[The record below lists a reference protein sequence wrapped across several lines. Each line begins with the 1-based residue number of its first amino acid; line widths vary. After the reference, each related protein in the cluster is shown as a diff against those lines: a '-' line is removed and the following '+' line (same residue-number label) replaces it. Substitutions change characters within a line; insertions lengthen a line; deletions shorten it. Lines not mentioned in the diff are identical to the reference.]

1 MRALVTGGSGFVGS
15 HLVDALVADGH
26 EVTVL
31 DDLSIGRVS
40 NLAHHGNAVRLVEGT
55 VLDESTVTDL
65 VSGADVVWHL
75 AAVVGVRNIVENLLH
90 SMRVNA
96 FGTEVVLNSC
106 FQLGRKAVIISSSEV
121 NGRGDRLPMHED
133 DNRVLGSTKIP
144 RWSYATAK
152 ALDEHLALAYA
163 QQGLPV
169 VALRYFNS
177 YGPRMDPR
185 GYGSVVATFLNQALA
200 GEPLTVLGD
209 GTQTRCFT
217 FVEDTARATALAGL
231 TAGADGRVVNVGA
244 DDEITINELAA
255 IVLEVTGSASPIVH
269 VDPLERYGPDFQ
281 DTLRRRP
288 DRTRARD
295 LLGWEPTKTLRDGLA
310 ETVKGW
316 EASND

>member
-1 MRALVTGGSGFVGS
+1 MRALVTGGAGFVGS

-31 DDLSIGRVS
+31 DDLSIGRAH
-40 NLAHHGNAVRLVEGT
+40 NLSQHGGSVRLVGGT
-55 VLDESTVTDL
+55 ILDQPTVDGL

-75 AAVVGVRNIVENLLH
+75 AAVVGVRNIVEQPLH
-90 SMRVNA
+90 SMRVNS
-96 FGTEVVLNSC
+96 FGTEVVLSAC
-106 FQLGRKAVIISSSEV
+106 AEHGRKAVLVSSSEV
-121 NGRGDRLPMHED
+121 NGRTDRLPMHED
-133 DNRVLGSTKIP
+133 DDRVLGPTTVP

-163 QQGLPV
+163 QQGLAV
-169 VALRYFNS
+169 VVLRYFNS

-217 FVEDTARATALAGL
+217 YVEDTARATALAGL
-231 TAGADGRVVNVGA
+231 GSGADGRVVNIGA
-244 DDEITINELAA
+244 DEEITITELAQL
-255 IVLEVTGSASPIVH
+255 VLDVTGSASPIVY
-269 VDPLERYGPDFQ
+269 VDPLERYGADFQ

-295 LLGWEPTKTLRDGLA
+295 LLGWEPTKSLPDGLA

-316 EASND
+316 GADHA